1 MDWLLEVILWI
12 IELAL
17 IAGIFALELERRLEK

>member
-17 IAGIFALELERRLEK
+17 IAGIFGLELERRLRE